1 MKPECTRHF
10 TIHLVSFT
18 SVHTS
23 HVHDVL
29 GQAYKR
35 RLIAR
40 QEDNFR
46 EISDQTHAFFFKPAA
61 QVFLECGR
69 GLVIITHERKNTNA
83 NA

>member
-1 MKPECTRHF
+1 MQLFFFLKKKKVKHVKPECTRHF

-40 QEDNFR
+40 QGDNFR
-46 EISDQTHAFFFKPAA
+46 EISDQTHAFFFNQLHKYSWSVAEA
-61 QVFLECGR
+61 L
-69 GLVIITHERKNTNA
+69 
-83 NA
+83 

>member
-1 MKPECTRHF
+1 MKSECTRHF
-10 TIHLVSFT
+10 TILLVSFT

-29 GQAYKR
+29 GKAYKR

-40 QEDNFR
+40 QGDNFR
-46 EISDQTHAFFFKPAA
+46 EISDQTHTLFFFLPAA

-69 GLVIITHERKNTNA
+69 GLVIITHERKKYK
-83 NA
+83 